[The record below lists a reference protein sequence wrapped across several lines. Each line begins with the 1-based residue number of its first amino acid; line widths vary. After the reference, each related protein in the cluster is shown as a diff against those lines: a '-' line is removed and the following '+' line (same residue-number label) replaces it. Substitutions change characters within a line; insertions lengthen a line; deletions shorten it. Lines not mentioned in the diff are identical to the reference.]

1 MNMNMTDDQL
11 ITLSRKGDH
20 EAFREL
26 IRKYESRVAATVI
39 SMLGHGPDAEDVGQE
54 VFIRFYNSLS
64 SFRGDSSVATYL
76 TRIAMNLSLNMLKS
90 RKRRA
95 LRFWEKSVEEHKDL
109 ADESITEYNGDR
121 ELIHNA
127 VQSLEPAFRS
137 VIVLRLMEGYS
148 TRETADILN
157 IPEGTVLSRLARA
170 QKKLKDLLS
179 PYFGENYERVHTRP
193 AASVV

>member
-1 MNMNMTDDQL
+1 MNMTDDQL
-11 ITLSRKGDH
+11 IALSREGDH
-20 EAFREL
+20 EAFKAL

-39 SMLGHGPDAEDVGQE
+39 GMLGHGPDAEDVGQE

-90 RKRRA
+90 RKRRT
-95 LRFWEKSVEEHKDL
+95 LRFWEKPVEEHKDL
-109 ADESITEYNGDR
+109 ADDTVTEYNGEK
-121 ELIHNA
+121 ELIRKA
-127 VQSLEPAFRS
+127 VQSLDPIFRS

-148 TRETADILN
+148 TRETAEILK

-170 QKKLKDLLS
+170 QKKLKEILL
-179 PYFGENYERVHTRP
+179 PYFGENHERVLPRP
-193 AASVV
+193 APSVV